1 MDLLDRYLQAVKK
14 HLPWQRQ
21 DDIIAELK
29 ANLESQLEDKEA
41 ELGRPLTALEA
52 DEWIKQLGSPIQVAA
67 AYQPQ
72 RYLIGPAIFPTYWY
86 VLRLATLWC
95 TVIYSIVSAVQIFSG
110 GIANGNEVL
119 EAVLRLPGALITTVA
134 WVTLIFAVIE
144 YGITHSQTKWVPMVP
159 PAVAWSPGNLPSF
172 VKDPVTGKKPRS
184 FAQAVAEAVV
194 EFFLLVWLLLIPGHP
209 WVLLGPGALY
219 LQGSPFQLGP
229 VFMQFFW
236 CVVALSVFQ
245 LGWRC
250 LDLARGTW
258 QNPRQAQKNVMQ
270 VVGLIP
276 LVLLLTVPNHA
287 AVVLKHPAL
296 DQVRYGVTLNTINQG
311 IYRVALIIFV
321 IALIQTIVDFVKLGI
336 SAYRKRVGAF

>member
-41 ELGRPLTALEA
+41 ELGRPLTPAEA
-52 DEWIKQLGSPIQVAA
+52 EEWLKQMGSPIQVAA

-86 VLRLATLWC
+86 VLRLATFWC
-95 TVIYSIVSAVQIFSG
+95 LIIYAIVSTVRILSG
-110 GIANGNEVL
+110 GIANGADVL
-119 EAVLRLPGALITTVA
+119 DAVLHVPGALITTVA

-144 YGITHSQTKWVPMVP
+144 FGITHSKTKWVPLVP
-159 PAVAWSPGNLPSF
+159 PSVAWTPCILPP
-172 VKDPVTGKKPRS
+172 VEKDPITGKKRRS
-184 FAQAVAEAVV
+184 FAQAVAEVV
-194 EFFLLVWLLLIPGHP
+194 IGFFLLIWLLLIPGHP

-219 LQGSPFQLGP
+219 LQVSPYHLGP
-229 VFMQFFW
+229 VFIQFFW
-236 CVVALSVFQ
+236 WVVALNLFQ

-258 QNPRQAQKNVMQ
+258 QRARHAQKNVMQ
-270 VVGLIP
+270 VLGLIP

-287 AVVLKHPAL
+287 SVVLKHPAL
-296 DQVRYGVTLNTINQG
+296 DQVRYGATLDAINLG
-311 IYRVALIIFV
+311 VYRMALVIFA
-321 IALIQTIVDFVKLGI
+321 IALIQSIVDIVKLGI
-336 SAYRKRVGAF
+336 SAYRKRAGAR